1 MPRVKAGIVELEY
14 EEFGDPHAPALIL
27 VMGLGAQLID
37 WPEEFCRR
45 LAGRGFRVI
54 RYDNRD
60 SGLSTAL
67 DDLPAPELGSV
78 LAGLES
84 APYTLSD
91 LAGDT
96 VGLLDELGIQRAHV
110 VGASMGGMIV
120 QTLAIEH
127 PERLLSVTSIMSTT
141 GNPAV
146 GQASPEAITAL
157 TTPTP
162 TGRTEAIEHMVRLLR
177 LIGSAEVPDAELRA
191 RATAGIDRA
200 RQPAGVA
207 RQMAAIVAA
216 ADRTEAL
223 GEVRTPTVVV
233 HGEVDSLLNVS
244 GGRATAEAI
253 PDAELVTVPAM
264 AHDLPPS
271 AWDTIIDAIA
281 RTAARA

>member
-1 MPRVKAGIVELEY
+1 MPRVKAGVVELEY
-14 EEFGDPHAPALIL
+14 EEFGDPDAPALIL

-45 LAGRGFRVI
+45 LADRGFRVI

-67 DDLPAPELGSV
+67 DDLPVPDLGSV
-78 LAGLES
+78 VAGLAS
-84 APYTLSD
+84 PPYTLSD

-157 TTPTP
+157 TTTP
-162 TGRTEAIEHMVRLLR
+162 PAERAEAIEYMVRLLR
-177 LIGSAEVPDAELRA
+177 LIGSAEVSDAELRA

-216 ADRTEAL
+216 PDRTEAL
-223 GEVRTPTVVV
+223 GAVRTPTVVV
-233 HGEVDSLLNVS
+233 HGEVDVLLDVS

-253 PDAELVTVPAM
+253 PGAELVTVPVM

-281 RTAARA
+281 RTAARG

>member
-14 EEFGDPHAPALIL
+14 EQFGDPHDPALIL

-45 LAGRGFRVI
+45 LADRGFRVI

-60 SGLSTAL
+60 AGLSTAL
-67 DDLPAPELGSV
+67 DDLPVPELGSV
-78 LAGLES
+78 VAGL
-84 APYTLSD
+84 AAPPYTLSD

-157 TTPTP
+157 TTTP
-162 TGRTEAIEHMVRLLR
+162 PAERAEAIEYMVRLLR
-177 LIGSAEVPDAELRA
+177 LIGSAEVSDAELRA

-216 ADRTEAL
+216 PDRTEAL
-223 GEVRTPTVVV
+223 GAVRTPTVVV
-233 HGEVDSLLNVS
+233 HGEVDVLLDVS

-253 PDAELVTVPAM
+253 PGAELVTVPVM

-281 RTAARA
+281 RTAARG

>member
-14 EEFGDPHAPALIL
+14 EEFGDSHAPALIL

-37 WPEEFCRR
+37 WPEQFCRR
-45 LAGRGFRVI
+45 LADRGFRVI

-67 DDLPAPELGSV
+67 DDLPVPDLGSV
-78 LAGLES
+78 LAGLAS
-84 APYTLSD
+84 PPYTLSD

-157 TTPTP
+157 TTPPP
-162 TGRTEAIEHMVRLLR
+162 TERGEAIEYMVRLLR

-200 RQPAGVA
+200 RHPAGVA
-207 RQMAAIVAA
+207 RQMAAIVGAPE
-216 ADRTEAL
+216 RTEAL
-223 GEVRTPTVVV
+223 GDVRTPTVVV
-233 HGEVDSLLNVS
+233 HGEVDPLVDVS

-253 PDAELVTVPAM
+253 PGAELVTVPVM

-271 AWDTIIDAIA
+271 AWDTIIDAVA

>member
-45 LAGRGFRVI
+45 LADRGFRVI

-67 DDLPAPELGSV
+67 DDLPVPDLGSV
-78 LAGLES
+78 LAGLAS
-84 APYTLSD
+84 PPYTLSD

-127 PERLLSVTSIMSTT
+127 PERLMSVTSIMSTT
-141 GNPAV
+141 GDPAV
-146 GQASPEAITAL
+146 GQASPGAISAL
-157 TTPTP
+157 TTPP
-162 TGRTEAIEHMVRLLR
+162 PVERAEAIEYMIQWLR
-177 LIGSAEVPDAELRA
+177 VIGSAEVSDAELRA

-200 RQPAGVA
+200 RQPAGLA

-216 ADRTEAL
+216 PDRTEAL
-223 GEVRTPTVVV
+223 REVRTPTVVV
-233 HGEVDSLLNVS
+233 HGEVDPLLDVS

-253 PDAELVTVPAM
+253 PGAELVTVPAM

-271 AWDTIIDAIA
+271 AWATIIGAIA

>member
-14 EEFGDPHAPALIL
+14 DEFGDPDAPALIL

-45 LAGRGFRVI
+45 LADRGFRVI

-67 DDLPAPELGSV
+67 DDLPVPDLGSV
-78 LAGLES
+78 VAGLAS
-84 APYTLSD
+84 PPYTLSD

-141 GNPAV
+141 GNPGV

-157 TTPTP
+157 TTSPP
-162 TGRTEAIEHMVRLLR
+162 ADRAEAIEYVVRLLR
-177 LIGSAEVPDAELRA
+177 LIGSAEVSDAELRS

-216 ADRTEAL
+216 PDRTEAL
-223 GEVRTPTVVV
+223 GGVRTPTVVV
-233 HGEVDSLLNVS
+233 HGEADLLLDVS

-253 PDAELVTVPAM
+253 PGAELVTVPAM
-264 AHDLPPS
+264 GHDLPPS
-271 AWDTIIDAIA
+271 AWATIIDAIA
-281 RTAARA
+281 RTADRA